1 MGPVTT
7 SSYGQGSTSNPL
19 LANALLTITG
29 PNAQPGGPDAG
40 AATVNVYNPAGRL
53 TSQTDP
59 VGFTTTFNYCVNAA
73 AGDCMNPATAT
84 GYVTVTGPD
93 GNATV
98 DDSTQG
104 TLAAQTSITAGT
116 VTSEHDYNPLTAAGG
131 NNGGTLLNATSTDGD
146 GNTTSYIYNG
156 SGSTTSATSPS
167 PAGPATTTTGYTSH
181 NQANCDGT
189 AESAS
194 SGTCTHDPV
203 PTPTAPRAQVTPPT
217 AATPQ

>member
-40 AATVNVYNPAGRL
+40 AATVNVYDPAGRL

-84 GYVTVTGPD
+84 GYGTVTGPD

-98 DDSTQG
+98 YDYTHG
-104 TLAAQTSITAGT
+104 TLAPPTSITAGT
-116 VTSEHDYNPLTAAGG
+116 VTSAHDHNPLTAAGAT
-131 NNGGTLLNATSTDGD
+131 NRATLLNAPST
-146 GNTTSYIYNG
+146 
-156 SGSTTSATSPS
+156 
-167 PAGPATTTTGYTSH
+167 
-181 NQANCDGT
+181 
-189 AESAS
+189 
-194 SGTCTHDPV
+194 
-203 PTPTAPRAQVTPPT
+203 RAHSET
-217 AATPQ
+217 